1 MRGCDD
7 ECLWCIV
14 EMQLV
19 VVCCREMEDRC
30 HMINALDRY
39 RVKVSPVDESDV
51 KSYLQQHFTVANVA
65 GRGAAL
71 KAASSLDPERLVKDA
86 ASSSFCLTGFF
97 SGWCRFLKAE
107 CSSCH
112 PTSHVTAVKGI
123 LHCVS
128 KKFPPVNCL

>member
-1 MRGCDD
+1 VC
-7 ECLWCIV
+7 CAIV

-65 GRGAAL
+65 GRGTAV
-71 KAASSLDPERLVKDA
+71 KAASSLDPERSVKDTDL
-86 ASSSFCLTGFF
+86 S
-97 SGWCRFLKAE
+97 
-107 CSSCH
+107 
-112 PTSHVTAVKGI
+112 I
-123 LHCVS
+123 
-128 KKFPPVNCL
+128 